1 MGLRPKCPIWRSLA
15 WSSRTWSLW
24 DPVRIRTRGAGAVLG
39 SGAVR
44 AGAAVDA
51 FGLGGG
57 VVGEGVGGF
66 ASSVAE
72 AVGEGLAVGAAACVA
87 RTGGGASC
95 APVAV
100 PGSQAVARAARATI
114 ETIGTAVTRRARGRL
129 PPVLG
134 AGAEGDADAFAM
146 AGPLVPVT
154 ALGTVGAVG
163 PLGTACPPG
172 PDTPGLDTPGLE
184 TPEPDTPGPDIASCA
199 RTRSP
204 SMPPLASRPSHPLF
218 VSAIARSPLAHPP
231 ARCLLYGTDSRPARS
246 PNPPSDPRRAS
257 SPPRVR
263 PVDHGRVRPA
273 GAGPLRP
280 GAEPLIPP
288 GETAG
293 RRPVRT
299 CETPSMLGVTDL
311 PTYLAGLALIVLLP
325 GPNSLYVL
333 SVAARR
339 GVRTGYTAAAGV
351 WTGDTVLMTLS
362 ALGAASLLQTTP
374 LLFAIVKYAGAG
386 YLTWMAIGMLR
397 AAVSLWRERHR
408 RTAELVETA
417 EAPEAAAS
425 MERPYRRALVV
436 SLINPKAILF
446 LISFF
451 VQFVDPGYAYP
462 ALSFLV
468 LGTLLQLASFAYLSV
483 LIFGGTRLAAAFR
496 RRKRLSAGA
505 TSAAGVLFLGFAAKL
520 SLSSV

>member
-1 MGLRPKCPIWRSLA
+1 
-15 WSSRTWSLW
+15 
-24 DPVRIRTRGAGAVLG
+24 
-39 SGAVR
+39 
-44 AGAAVDA
+44 
-51 FGLGGG
+51 
-57 VVGEGVGGF
+57 
-66 ASSVAE
+66 
-72 AVGEGLAVGAAACVA
+72 
-87 RTGGGASC
+87 
-95 APVAV
+95 
-100 PGSQAVARAARATI
+100 
-114 ETIGTAVTRRARGRL
+114 
-129 PPVLG
+129 
-134 AGAEGDADAFAM
+134 
-146 AGPLVPVT
+146 
-154 ALGTVGAVG
+154 
-163 PLGTACPPG
+163 
-172 PDTPGLDTPGLE
+172 
-184 TPEPDTPGPDIASCA
+184 
-199 RTRSP
+199 
-204 SMPPLASRPSHPLF
+204 
-218 VSAIARSPLAHPP
+218 
-231 ARCLLYGTDSRPARS
+231 
-246 PNPPSDPRRAS
+246 
-257 SPPRVR
+257 
-263 PVDHGRVRPA
+263 
-273 GAGPLRP
+273 
-280 GAEPLIPP
+280 
-288 GETAG
+288 
-293 RRPVRT
+293 
-299 CETPSMLGVTDL
+299 MLGVTDL

-374 LLFAIVKYAGAG
+374 LLFAIVKYAGAA

-408 RTAELVETA
+408 RTAELVETVETAGAA
-417 EAPEAAAS
+417 EASGATGP

-462 ALSFLV
+462 ALSFLL